1 MRDLSVGPERLR
13 YLDGLRGIAA
23 LIVCTTH
30 VNIVIFPSIFNGL
43 PSMSRLGYEWMLAGT
58 PLGILWAAN
67 FAVCIFFVMSALVL
81 SHFYQREGENFLA
94 VCIRRYL
101 RLALPI
107 LVTSFFAYL
116 LWISGAMFN
125 LKAQQITQEGW
136 LKSQYLTA
144 APGFWRFLSESLYEV
159 FRVPTSAF
167 NPALW
172 TMKYEM
178 EGSVGVFALYALV
191 PQRLLRIPVLLLC
204 LTVFFKTYYMCFVGG
219 VLIYEWMR
227 FSSAIELSMP
237 SWVGWTLLVFGVYLG
252 AFPYNVATPENIWF
266 GRMLFLDAE
275 EWHMIGAI
283 PLVLACVM
291 LAPLKRFFT
300 LAPFQYLGKISFAL
314 YLVHGPMIC
323 SLMSFLIVSFY
334 WPPHA
339 RLAMFLGAAAA
350 VPAMFLLAHYVAK
363 WIDRPAVRVSVMAGR
378 YLNLISKGRVTETIK
393 WRAAPKVEQIISSR
407 NELVNETII
416 VKAPASGL

>member
-1 MRDLSVGPERLR
+1 MNDLSAEPERLH

-23 LIVCTTH
+23 LVVFATH
-30 VNIVIFPSIFNGL
+30 LSIVIFPSIFNGL
-43 PSMSRLGYEWMLAGT
+43 PIMSRLDYEWKLAGT

-81 SHFYQREGENFLA
+81 SRFYEREGDNFLA

-107 LVTSFFAYL
+107 LATSFFVYL
-116 LWISGAMFN
+116 LWTSGAMFN

-144 APGFWRFLSESLYEV
+144 APGFWQFLSESLYQV
-159 FRVPTSAF
+159 FRVPTSEF

-178 EGSVGVFALYALV
+178 AGSVGVFALYALV

-204 LTVFFKTYYMCFVGG
+204 LTVLFKTYYMCFVGG
-219 VLIYEWMR
+219 ILIYEWMKL
-227 FSSAIELSMP
+227 SPAIKLSLP
-237 SWVGWTLLVFGVYLG
+237 NWVSWMLLVFGAYLG

-266 GRMLFLDAE
+266 GRMLFLDVE

-283 PLVLACVM
+283 PLVFACVT
-291 LAPLKRFFT
+291 LVPVKRFFT
-300 LAPFQYLGKISFAL
+300 LAPLQYLGKISFAL

-339 RLAMFLGAAAA
+339 RAAMFLGVIAV
-350 VPAMFLLAHYVAK
+350 VPATFLVAHYVAK
-363 WIDRPAVRVSVMAGR
+363 WIDQPAVRISVIASR
-378 YLNLISKGRVTETIK
+378 YLNRISKGSFAGTEK
-393 WRAAPKVEQIISSR
+393 WRPAPKVEQTGSR
-407 NELVNETII
+407 RNKS
-416 VKAPASGL
+416 VKEPIAVEAPASGL